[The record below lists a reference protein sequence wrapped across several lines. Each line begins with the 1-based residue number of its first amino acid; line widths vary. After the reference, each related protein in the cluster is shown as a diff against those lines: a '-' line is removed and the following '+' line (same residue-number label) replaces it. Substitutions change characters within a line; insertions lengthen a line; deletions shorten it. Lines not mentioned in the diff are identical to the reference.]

1 MIPKLLTEKCT
12 CYFSHLIIIGQ
23 KQQWSLT
30 PRAIVL
36 TGGKRRNKE
45 VTSTRLTWI
54 EFSLTIWPAGFIYC
68 EITRFNCKVDVKAVT
83 LCQFQGFL
91 KVVDVCSW
99 ELCSDVACWAA
110 EDRIHKAFLLE
121 EHTPVVRAFPSVV
134 EWEDAG
140 VLPASKVR
148 P

>member
-1 MIPKLLTEKCT
+1 M
-12 CYFSHLIIIGQ
+12 IGQ
-23 KQQWSLT
+23 NVQKQWCLT
-30 PRAIVL
+30 PRAIIL
-36 TGGKRRNKE
+36 AGGKRRNKE
-45 VTSTRLTWI
+45 VTSTRSTWI

-68 EITRFNCKVDVKAVT
+68 EITRCNCKVNVKAVT

-99 ELCSDVACWAA
+99 ELGCDVSHRAA